1 MRLVLCRL
9 LLHFARGVCVWSDSL
24 HASWHPLAAKRFVT
38 VALRRD
44 GSVSQ
49 NAALCVFVLY
59 KLPSF
64 GSPSAYA
71 SNQMPAVSAMQLVSA
86 IYAELLGN
94 SVRIQP

>member
-9 LLHFARGVCVWSDSL
+9 LLHFARGVCVWSD
-24 HASWHPLAAKRFVT
+24 SWHPLAAKRFVT